1 MTGIRAANR
10 FSYFAAAAAA
20 ASRSSTQSSGGWDD
34 VVDPKSPVTQV
45 LEEDD
50 EEEGKDP
57 SPGVVV
63 QVPSKKGT
71 EKEEKEEEGEGEDVG
86 QDDIMPGSFEPAH
99 REPSLPWT
107 EVVGKNIND
116 FLTLLHVK

>member
-1 MTGIRAANR
+1 M
-10 FSYFAAAAAA
+10 
-20 ASRSSTQSSGGWDD
+20 
-34 VVDPKSPVTQV
+34 

-57 SPGVVV
+57 STGVVA

-71 EKEEKEEEGEGEDVG
+71 EKEEKEEGEGEDVG

-99 REPSLPWT
+99 REPSFPWT